1 MITNDDMNEIMN
13 IIDKEEEHQVQEK
26 SKETNAKDKKPRG
39 RKPVQNQQVVV
50 ESTESKVKAPLIQ
63 IDEQCKDDGY
73 LILNSDVLLIII
85 EVATNSALYGLT
97 LSNKSRQ
104 FWNLLNENKTFDK
117 VLTIFKTETLRKYW
131 RIISEV
137 SNLDKFISTVNK
149 YKDNIN
155 NTSLK
160 VLTIIVAIKDY
171 LSGKI
176 KDFATYLET
185 PDKPSNI
192 NNPRPQ
198 RTKAPRLDDDDE
210 SFEDPQLLNTKRA
223 KPDSFDNI
231 NKVIHENKGEEGN
244 LKRSTRAKNTNAEVF
259 TSVDK
264 HLFGQIETIVNSIKN
279 QLPELEDDEI
289 LEALKKN
296 SFNIINT
303 YYYLLEPETYEG
315 KKLYINLINRTLLS

>member
-1 MITNDDMNEIMN
+1 MITNDDMNAIMD
-13 IIDKEEEHQVQEK
+13 IMDKEENVAVEEK
-26 SKETNAKDKKPRG
+26 PKETSTKDKKPRG
-39 RKPVQNQQVVV
+39 RKPIQNQQQVI
-50 ESTESKVKAPLIQ
+50 ESTESKLKAPLIK
-63 IDEQCKDDGY
+63 IDEQCKDDSY
-73 LILNSDVLLIII
+73 IILNSDVLLIII
-85 EVATNSALYGLT
+85 EVATNSALYGLN

-117 VLTIFKTETLRKYW
+117 VLKIFKTETLRKYW

-137 SNLDKFISTVNK
+137 ASLDKLVATINK

-155 NTSLK
+155 KTSLK

-171 LSGKI
+171 LSGRI
-176 KDFATYLET
+176 KDFESYLDT
-185 PDKPSNI
+185 PDKPSNM

-198 RTKAPRLDDDDE
+198 RTKAPRIDDDDE
-210 SFEDPQLLNTKRA
+210 SFEDPQLLATKRG

-231 NKVIHENKGEEGN
+231 NKVINDAKGEEGN
-244 LKRSTRAKNTNAEVF
+244 LKRSTRAKNTSADIF

-279 QLPELEDDEI
+279 QLPELEDEEI

-296 SFNIINT
+296 SFNIINA

-315 KKLYINLINRTLLS
+315 MFILY